1 MKKKSKYLNLL
12 RLKKLTREPSLK
24 IFITDKEINKKR
36 NVSIDFSSTPIRPQK
51 KIIKRNLR
59 ENSFNNLIFNQT
71 EEITKT
77 GISNLSYMPSRKLIL
92 KKNISIQNHNL
103 FSKKFYNYNSNNKS
117 FNFNLKKSNKIIN
130 LNQTKTSIIKKN
142 SKNYRI
148 TTQAYIPGSSFQSN
162 YKTVGSLNN
171 NFINY
176 SSSSSN
182 SKKIMNSQINK
193 INSNEKN
200 LLKKTKIIINS
211 KKMSTNKKLI
221 KNDNKYLNVNFKLS
235 EDSDFLNAAKN
246 SKTKYRINKGI
257 SPPLKER
264 HHSLTLSKKDL
275 SKINEGKIKLIR
287 ENVKLKKKNE
297 ELLSKINFISKEF
310 KEIKKD
316 NNDIKEEL
324 KEKNKILKKIK
335 LTMDIFNQELIRL
348 QNKMTEYSANNNNDC
363 KNNNHC
369 NINQNDNKI
378 KKIELNKK
386 INLKGVELNSNN
398 EKTPSTGIGNAY
410 ENKNLSNEV
419 KMGNNSKNNQTYS
432 LIDEN
437 NISLAEN
444 LNINEEEYK
453 KALEKCA
460 NKNQI
465 RLNNNLHNLNNL
477 NLVNQK
483 QQNEEYSDF
492 NQEFLKNVN
501 NFSKSWR
508 KAVEKMMQRK
518 GNNNNSNIEK
528 DSN

>member
-24 IFITDKEINKKR
+24 ILITDKEINKKR

-92 KKNISIQNHNL
+92 KKNISIQNPNL
-103 FSKKFYNYNSNNKS
+103 LPKKYYNNNNNKS
-117 FNFNLKKSNKIIN
+117 FNFNLKKSNKMIN
-130 LNQTKTSIIKKN
+130 LNHMKTSIIKKN
-142 SKNYRI
+142 SKNYKI
-148 TTQAYIPGSSFQSN
+148 TSQAYIPGSNIQSN
-162 YKTVGSLNN
+162 YKTVGSFNN
-171 NFINY
+171 NFISYNN
-176 SSSSSN
+176 SSST
-182 SKKIMNSQINK
+182 SKKIMNSQIKK

-200 LLKKTKIIINS
+200 LLKKTKIKIN
-211 KKMSTNKKLI
+211 KTKVNTNKNII
-221 KNDNKYLNVNFKLS
+221 KNDNKYLSIKFKLS
-235 EDSDFLNAAKN
+235 DDSDFLNAIKN
-246 SKTKYRINKGI
+246 PKTKYRINKGI
-257 SPPLKER
+257 SPPIRER
-264 HHSLTLSKKDL
+264 HHSLSLSKKDL

-287 ENVKLKKKNE
+287 ENVKLKKKNK

-310 KEIKKD
+310 NEIKKD

-324 KEKNKILKKIK
+324 KKKNNILKKIK

-348 QNKMTEYSANNNNDC
+348 QNKMIENNSNNNN
-363 KNNNHC
+363 NNNNNNC
-369 NINQNDNKI
+369 NANQSDNKI

-386 INLKGVELNSNN
+386 INLKGTELSSNN
-398 EKTPSTGIGNAY
+398 EKTPSTGIGNVY
-410 ENKNLSNEV
+410 EKKNLSNEV
-419 KMGNNSKNNQTYS
+419 KMANNSQNNQTYS

-453 KALEKCA
+453 KVLEKCA
-460 NKNQI
+460 NNCQI
-465 RLNNNLHNLNNL
+465 RLKNNSHILSNL
-477 NLVNQK
+477 NLVSQN
-483 QQNEEYSDF
+483 QQNGTFSDF

-508 KAVEKMMQRK
+508 KAVEKMMQRN
-518 GNNNNSNIEK
+518 GNNSNIDIEK
-528 DSN
+528 DSNG

>member
-24 IFITDKEINKKR
+24 ILITEKEINKKR

-71 EEITKT
+71 DEISKT

-103 FSKKFYNYNSNNKS
+103 FSKKYYNNNNNKS
-117 FNFNLKKSNKIIN
+117 FNFNLKKSNKMIN

-142 SKNYRI
+142 SKNYKI
-148 TTQAYIPGSSFQSN
+148 TTQAYIPGSSFQGN
-162 YKTVGSLNN
+162 YKTVGALNN
-171 NFINY
+171 NFISYNN
-176 SSSSSN
+176 SSST
-182 SKKIMNSQINK
+182 SKKIINSQIK
-193 INSNEKN
+193 KKNSNEKN
-200 LLKKTKIIINS
+200 LLKKAKIKIN
-211 KKMSTNKKLI
+211 KKKVNTNKKII
-221 KNDNKYLNVNFKLS
+221 KNDNKYLSSYFKLS
-235 EDSDFLNAAKN
+235 DDSEFLNAVKN
-246 SKTKYRINKGI
+246 SKTKYRIKKGM
-257 SPPLKER
+257 SPPIRER
-264 HHSLTLSKKDL
+264 HHSLSLSKQDL

-287 ENVKLKKKNE
+287 ENMKLKKKNE

-310 KEIKKD
+310 NEIKKD

-324 KEKNKILKKIK
+324 KEKNNILKTIK

-348 QNKMTEYSANNNNDC
+348 QNKMIENNTNNTNNNN
-363 KNNNHC
+363 NNNY
-369 NINQNDNKI
+369 NGNQSDNKI
-378 KKIELNKK
+378 KNIELNKK
-386 INLKGVELNSNN
+386 INLKGAELNSNN
-398 EKTPSTGIGNAY
+398 EKTPSTGVGNVY
-410 ENKNLSNEV
+410 EKKNLSNEV
-419 KMGNNSKNNQTYS
+419 KKENNSQNNQTYS

-453 KALEKCA
+453 KVLEKCA
-460 NKNQI
+460 NNWQISIKNNSHI
-465 RLNNNLHNLNNL
+465 LNNL
-477 NLVNQK
+477 NLVRQK
-483 QQNEEYSDF
+483 QQNETISDF

-518 GNNNNSNIEK
+518 GYDNNNDIEK
-528 DSN
+528 DSNG

>member
-24 IFITDKEINKKR
+24 ILITDKEINKKR

-92 KKNISIQNHNL
+92 KKNISIQNNNL
-103 FSKKFYNYNSNNKS
+103 FSNKYYNYNSNNKS
-117 FNFNLKKSNKIIN
+117 FNFNLKKNNKMIN
-130 LNQTKTSIIKKN
+130 LSQMKTSIIKKN
-142 SKNYRI
+142 SKNYKI
-148 TTQAYIPGSSFQSN
+148 TTQAYIPGSSAQNN
-162 YKTVGSLNN
+162 YKTVGSFNN
-171 NFINY
+171 NFISYNT
-176 SSSSSN
+176 SSST
-182 SKKIMNSQINK
+182 SKKLLNSQIHK

-200 LLKKTKIIINS
+200 LLKKTKIIIN
-211 KKMSTNKKLI
+211 KKKANTNKKRI
-221 KNDNKYLNVNFKLS
+221 KNDNKYLNTNFKFS
-235 EDSDFLNAAKN
+235 DDSDFLNAVKM
-246 SKTKYRINKGI
+246 SKTKHLINKGI
-257 SPPLKER
+257 SPPIKER
-264 HHSLTLSKKDL
+264 HHSLSLSKKDL

-310 KEIKKD
+310 NEIKKD

-324 KEKNKILKKIK
+324 KEKNNILKKIK

-348 QNKMTEYSANNNNDC
+348 QNKMTEYNNNNSNI
-363 KNNNHC
+363 NNNC
-369 NINQNDNKI
+369 NGNKSDNKI
-378 KKIELNKK
+378 KKIEINKK
-386 INLKGVELNSNN
+386 INLKGTELSSNN

-410 ENKNLSNEV
+410 EKKNLSNEV
-419 KMGNNSKNNQTYS
+419 KMGNISQNNQTYS
-432 LIDEN
+432 LIDDN

-460 NKNQI
+460 NNNQI
-465 RLNNNLHNLNNL
+465 SLNNNLNLI
-477 NLVNQK
+477 NQK
-483 QQNEEYSDF
+483 QQNGTYSDF

-518 GNNNNSNIEK
+518 GFNEYIDIEK
-528 DSN
+528 DSI

>member
-1 MKKKSKYLNLL
+1 MKKKSNYLNLL

-24 IFITDKEINKKR
+24 ILISDKEINKKR

-92 KKNISIQNHNL
+92 KKNISIQNNNL
-103 FSKKFYNYNSNNKS
+103 FSNKYYNYNSNNKS
-117 FNFNLKKSNKIIN
+117 FNFNLKKNNKMIN
-130 LNQTKTSIIKKN
+130 LSQMKTSIIKKN
-142 SKNYRI
+142 SKNYKI
-148 TTQAYIPGSSFQSN
+148 TTQAYIPGSCAQNN
-162 YKTVGSLNN
+162 YKTVGSFNN
-171 NFINY
+171 NFISYNT
-176 SSSSSN
+176 SSST
-182 SKKIMNSQINK
+182 SKKLLNSQINK

-200 LLKKTKIIINS
+200 LLNKTKIIIN
-211 KKMSTNKKLI
+211 KKKANTNKKRI
-221 KNDNKYLNVNFKLS
+221 KNDNKYLNTNFKFS
-235 EDSDFLNAAKN
+235 DDSDFLNAVKM
-246 SKTKYRINKGI
+246 SKTKHRINKGI
-257 SPPLKER
+257 SPSIKER
-264 HHSLTLSKKDL
+264 HHSLSLSKKDL

-310 KEIKKD
+310 NEIKKD

-324 KEKNKILKKIK
+324 KEKNNILKKIK

-348 QNKMTEYSANNNNDC
+348 QNKMIENNSNNNN
-363 KNNNHC
+363 NNC
-369 NINQNDNKI
+369 NANQSDNKI

-386 INLKGVELNSNN
+386 INLKGTELSSNN

-410 ENKNLSNEV
+410 EKKNLSNEV
-419 KMGNNSKNNQTYS
+419 KKENISQNNQTYS

-444 LNINEEEYK
+444 LNINEKEYR

-460 NKNQI
+460 NNNQI
-465 RLNNNLHNLNNL
+465 RLNNNL
-477 NLVNQK
+477 NLVNKK
-483 QQNEEYSDF
+483 QQNETYSDF

-518 GNNNNSNIEK
+518 GFNENIDIEK

>member
-24 IFITDKEINKKR
+24 ILISDKEINKKR

-92 KKNISIQNHNL
+92 KKNISIQNNNL
-103 FSKKFYNYNSNNKS
+103 FSNKYYNYSSNNKS
-117 FNFNLKKSNKIIN
+117 FNFNLKKNNKMIN
-130 LNQTKTSIIKKN
+130 LSQMKTSIIKKN
-142 SKNYRI
+142 SKNYKI
-148 TTQAYIPGSSFQSN
+148 TTQAYIPGSCAQNN
-162 YKTVGSLNN
+162 YKTVGSFNN
-171 NFINY
+171 NFISYNT
-176 SSSSSN
+176 SSST
-182 SKKIMNSQINK
+182 SKKLLNSQINK

-200 LLKKTKIIINS
+200 LLKKTKIIIN
-211 KKMSTNKKLI
+211 KKKANTNKKRI
-221 KNDNKYLNVNFKLS
+221 KNDNKYLNTNFKFS
-235 EDSDFLNAAKN
+235 DDSDFLNAVKM
-246 SKTKYRINKGI
+246 SKTKHRINKGI
-257 SPPLKER
+257 SPPIKER
-264 HHSLTLSKKDL
+264 YHSLSLSKKDL

-287 ENVKLKKKNE
+287 ENVKLKQKNE

-310 KEIKKD
+310 NEIKKD

-324 KEKNKILKKIK
+324 KEKNNILKKIK

-348 QNKMTEYSANNNNDC
+348 QNKMTEYNNNSNS
-363 KNNNHC
+363 NNNC
-369 NINQNDNKI
+369 NDNKSDNKI
-378 KKIELNKK
+378 KKIEINKK
-386 INLKGVELNSNN
+386 INLKGTELSSNN

-410 ENKNLSNEV
+410 EKKNLSNEV
-419 KMGNNSKNNQTYS
+419 KKENISQNNQTYS

-437 NISLAEN
+437 NISLADN
-444 LNINEEEYK
+444 LNINEEEYR

-460 NKNQI
+460 NNNQI
-465 RLNNNLHNLNNL
+465 RLNNNL
-477 NLVNQK
+477 NLVNKK
-483 QQNEEYSDF
+483 QQNETYSDF

-518 GNNNNSNIEK
+518 GFNENIDIEK

>member
-24 IFITDKEINKKR
+24 ILITDKEINKKR
-36 NVSIDFSSTPIRPQK
+36 NISIDFSSTPIRPQK

-103 FSKKFYNYNSNNKS
+103 FSKKCYNNSNNQS
-117 FNFNLKKSNKIIN
+117 FNFNLKKSSKMIN
-130 LNQTKTSIIKKN
+130 LNQMKSSIIKKN
-142 SKNYRI
+142 SKNYKI
-148 TTQAYIPGSSFQSN
+148 SSQAYIPSSSIQSN
-162 YKTVGSLNN
+162 YKTFGSFNN
-171 NFINY
+171 NFISYNN
-176 SSSSSN
+176 SSST
-182 SKKIMNSQINK
+182 SKKLMNSQISK

-200 LLKKTKIIINS
+200 LLKKTRIKIN
-211 KKMSTNKKLI
+211 KKKVNTNKKI
-221 KNDNKYLNVNFKLS
+221 IRNDNKYLSTNFKLS
-235 EDSDFLNAAKN
+235 DDNDFLNAVKK
-246 SKTKYRINKGI
+246 SKRKYQINKGI
-257 SPPLKER
+257 SPPIRER
-264 HHSLTLSKKDL
+264 HHSLSLSKKDL

-287 ENVKLKKKNE
+287 ENVKLKKRNE

-310 KEIKKD
+310 NEIKKD

-324 KEKNKILKKIK
+324 KEKNNILKKIK

-348 QNKMTEYSANNNNDC
+348 QNKMAENNANNSGNNNN
-363 KNNNHC
+363 NNYNA
-369 NINQNDNKI
+369 NQSDNKI

-386 INLKGVELNSNN
+386 GTELSSNN
-398 EKTPSTGIGNAY
+398 EKTPSTGVGNIN
-410 ENKNLSNEV
+410 EKKNLSNEV
-419 KMGNNSKNNQTYS
+419 KMANNSQNNQTYS
-432 LIDEN
+432 IIDEN

-460 NKNQI
+460 NNNQI
-465 RLNNNLHNLNNL
+465 RLKNDSHILNNL
-477 NLVNQK
+477 NLVIQK
-483 QQNEEYSDF
+483 QQNEAYSDF

-508 KAVEKMMQRK
+508 KAVEKMMERK
-518 GNNNNSNIEK
+518 GYNSNIDIEK
-528 DSN
+528 DSNG